1 MNTTNEMSEIA
12 AGLGSGVSQDQ
23 IRTSIEYGEQHLQE
37 IKDRGEF
44 HLTIN
49 VFWIFS
55 LKWLR
60 EESSSIIFSS
70 KDFSQYKTSAY
81 KEEATARE
89 LVANVTMFTLPGKI
103 FKQEVE
109 NAENKREE
117 LESKLEDLKSKSQTA
132 GEEVRFVMVLR
143 FS

>member
-1 MNTTNEMSEIA
+1 
-12 AGLGSGVSQDQ
+12 
-23 IRTSIEYGEQHLQE
+23 
-37 IKDRGEF
+37 
-44 HLTIN
+44 
-49 VFWIFS
+49 
-55 LKWLR
+55 
-60 EESSSIIFSS
+60 
-70 KDFSQYKTSAY
+70 
-81 KEEATARE
+81 
-89 LVANVTMFTLPGKI
+89 MFTLPGKI